1 MKKNQ
6 LVIGSWVLGTSAVM
20 AILMAQHAAP
30 FLPPVHLESTA
41 KNLAW
46 DSQKKKGLVA
56 KVIAVH
62 ILDPRCSCS
71 HKVLNSLAH
80 LKHPFTQHIAL
91 LLSPPSPELKNKLE
105 AIGVHIRQSTPE
117 EAKKEFQLESV
128 PWFVV
133 LAPDLKIL
141 YSGGYAPGAIRT
153 EEDLRLKEILTA
165 ASAGQPAEALPSFG
179 CVTSEKLRK
188 QLLL

>member
-1 MKKNQ
+1 
-6 LVIGSWVLGTSAVM
+6 
-20 AILMAQHAAP
+20 MAQHAAP

-41 KNLAW
+41 RTLASI
-46 DSQKKKGLVA
+46 DNSMDKKSPMT

-71 HKVLNSLAH
+71 RRVLHSLT
-80 LKHPFTQHIAL
+80 KMKDPFTKHIAL
-91 LLSPPSPELKNKLE
+91 LLYPPSRELKSELE
-105 AIGVHIRQSTPE
+105 NTGVEIRQSSPE
-117 EAKKEFQLESV
+117 ETKKEFKIESV

-133 LAPDLKIL
+133 LKPDLKIL
-141 YSGGYAPGAIRT
+141 YSGGYAAGIIRT
-153 EEDLRLKEILTA
+153 DEDLHLKEILTA
-165 ASAGQPAEALPSFG
+165 AKSGKVSDALPSFG